1 MTLVSRHGKTVYCEG
16 TGLQND
22 GSEASL
28 TDAPVA
34 LRPDT
39 IFRIYS
45 MSKPITSAALMTL
58 YEEGKFQLSDPLWLH
73 LGDAWK
79 KDNME
84 VRHTSPTAEP
94 TLDEPGPWAGRW
106 SGP

>member
-73 LGDAWK
+73 LGEAWK
-79 KDNME
+79 KENME
-84 VRHTSPTAEP
+84 VTHIPDCGAHAGRTC
-94 TLDEPGPWAGRW
+94 PWAGRW